1 MKILKSLC
9 INFLIPLIVCLLSS
23 CERGQENLP
32 DEAMQGIAL
41 QDMLAEEEYW
51 EGTKL
56 EYTDLFSIND
66 KDLFIKKDSNQT
78 YSGIIKVRSRKGT
91 IAKLESYSAG
101 MKDGDFFE
109 YHDNGKL
116 KSKRQYKMG
125 MRHGYHYEWL
135 TDGTIYSRKYYQDD
149 LEDFGRFSDEG
160 ISTTG
165 KSMAALELAKWE
177 GKAEDFYFKF
187 AGDPKRGG
195 LVHIRETE
203 ELYDG
208 NVTALD
214 NQGRKEAM
222 LRFRKGKYH
231 GTISKWDDKG
241 GLWEEAEFDRGILVA
256 FTIKNGKPFDPTQV
270 IDVSDDPD
278 MVNMLF
284 GD

>member
-1 MKILKSLC
+1 MKFSYFPSLV
-9 INFLIPLIVCLLSS
+9 FLLVVSFS
-23 CERGQENLP
+23 FFTGCEKGQEELP
-32 DEAMQGIAL
+32 AEAMQGIAL
-41 QDMLAEEEYW
+41 GDMIAEEEYW
-51 EGTKL
+51 EGNKL
-56 EYTDLFSIND
+56 EYNDLFFVNE
-66 KDLFIKKDSNQT
+66 KDLFTRKDSNKT

-91 IAKLESYSAG
+91 ISLLQSYSAG
-101 MKDGDFFE
+101 LKDGDFFE
-109 YHDNGKL
+109 YHENGKL

-149 LEDFGRFSDEG
+149 LEDFGRFADEG

-231 GTISKWDDKG
+231 GTISKWDEKG
-241 GLWEEAEFDRGILVA
+241 SLWEEAEYDRGILVA
-256 FTIKNGKPFDPTQV
+256 FTIKHGKPFDPTQV
-270 IDVSDDPD
+270 IDVSEDPD
-278 MVNMLF
+278 MVKMLF